1 MHPHK
6 NTTLLNYH
14 QIIEYNR
21 DRFGECLKPL
31 SSLEHPIGMIPYQ
44 SGLHRFSILL
54 ATATLFLIIAGA
66 AVTSNEAG
74 LSVPDW
80 PLSYGKVMPEM
91 KDGVF
96 YEHGHRMVAS
106 IVGFLTVIMAI
117 LLWIKEPRLWMKRM
131 GLTALVLVVMQGLL
145 GGLTVLLLLPKSV
158 SIGHA
163 CLAQLFFSTTVAMTV
178 FLSKAWTEQAPQIVL
193 DHGWPSLRTIAAT
206 VPLLILAQL
215 LMGAAFRHKA
225 AGIIPHI
232 AGAFVVVAAVF
243 TFGIS
248 LVTHYANHKGLSR
261 AGWAM
266 MGVVFLQ
273 LFLGVGAYLA
283 RTKMEAFAQP
293 GAILVAT
300 TVAHVAVGALA
311 LAASVVGALEVF
323 RNVQQAPQES
333 AAQSS
338 QVTAA

>member
-1 MHPHK
+1 MS
-6 NTTLLNYH
+6 
-14 QIIEYNR
+14 Q
-21 DRFGECLKPL
+21 
-31 SSLEHPIGMIPYQ
+31 YQ
-44 SGLHRFSILL
+44 PGLHRFSILL
-54 ATATLFLIIAGA
+54 AIATLFLIIAGA

-91 KDGVF
+91 KGGVF

-106 IVGFLTVIMAI
+106 TVGFLTVIMAGL
-117 LLWIKEPRLWMKRM
+117 LLWKEPRKWMKRM
-131 GLTALVLVVMQGLL
+131 GLVALGLVILQGLL

-158 SIGHA
+158 SIAHA
-163 CLAQLFFSTTVAMTV
+163 CLAQLFFSTTVAMTF
-178 FLSKAWTEQAPQIVL
+178 FLSKEWTEQPPQIVL
-193 DHGWPSLRTIAAT
+193 DHGWPSLRSVAVA
-206 VPLLILAQL
+206 VPVIILMQL

-232 AGAFVVVAAVF
+232 GGAFVVAAAVF

-248 LVTHYANHKGLSR
+248 LVTHFAHHKGLSR

-266 MGVVFLQ
+266 MGIVFFQ

-283 RTKMEAFAQP
+283 RTKVDTFAQP
-293 GAILVAT
+293 GGGLVAV

-311 LAASVVGALEVF
+311 LAASVVGAIEVF
-323 RNVQQAPQES
+323 RNVQQAPQED
-333 AAQSS
+333 AAQSR
-338 QVTAA
+338 QVTVA

>member
-1 MHPHK
+1 MS
-6 NTTLLNYH
+6 
-14 QIIEYNR
+14 Q
-21 DRFGECLKPL
+21 
-31 SSLEHPIGMIPYQ
+31 YQ
-44 SGLHRFSILL
+44 PGLHRFSILL
-54 ATATLFLIIAGA
+54 AIATLFLIIAGA

-91 KDGVF
+91 KGGVF

-106 IVGFLTVIMAI
+106 TVGFLTVIMAGL
-117 LLWIKEPRLWMKRM
+117 LLWKEPRKWMKRM
-131 GLTALVLVVMQGLL
+131 GLVALGLVILQGLL

-158 SIGHA
+158 SIAHA
-163 CLAQLFFSTTVAMTV
+163 CLAQLFFSTTVAMTF
-178 FLSKAWTEQAPQIVL
+178 FLSKEWTEQPPQVVL
-193 DHGWPSLRTIAAT
+193 DHGWPSLRSVAVA
-206 VPLLILAQL
+206 VPVIILMQL

-232 AGAFVVVAAVF
+232 GGAFVVAAAVF

-248 LVTHYANHKGLSR
+248 LVTHFAHHKGLSR

-266 MGVVFLQ
+266 MGIVFFQ

-283 RTKMEAFAQP
+283 RTKVDTFAQP
-293 GAILVAT
+293 GGGLVAV

-311 LAASVVGALEVF
+311 LAASVVGAIEVF
-323 RNVQQAPQES
+323 RNVQQAPQED
-333 AAQSS
+333 AAQSR
-338 QVTAA
+338 QVTVA

>member
-1 MHPHK
+1 MSH
-6 NTTLLNYH
+6 
-14 QIIEYNR
+14 
-21 DRFGECLKPL
+21 
-31 SSLEHPIGMIPYQ
+31 YQ
-44 SGLHRFSILL
+44 SGLHRFSIFL
-54 ATATLFLIIAGA
+54 AVATLFLIIAGA

-91 KDGVF
+91 KDNVF

-106 IVGFLTVIMAI
+106 TVGFLTLIMAV
-117 LLWIKEPRLWMKRM
+117 LLWIKDPRPFMKKL
-131 GLTALVLVVMQGLL
+131 GLGALGLVIAQGLL
-145 GGLTVLLLLPKSV
+145 GGLTVLLLLPKWV

-163 CLAQLFFSTTVAMTV
+163 CLAQCFFSTIVAMMI
-178 FLSKAWTEQAPQIVL
+178 FLSREWTEQRPQIVL
-193 DHGWPSLRTIAAT
+193 DHGWPSLRSVAAT
-206 VPLLILAQL
+206 VPLIILAQL

-232 AGAFVVVAAVF
+232 GGALVVTGAVF

-283 RTKMEAFAQP
+283 RTKVEAFAQP
-293 GAILVAT
+293 SGGLVLM

-311 LAASVVGALEVF
+311 LATSVVGAMEVF
-323 RNVQQAPQES
+323 RSVQQAPQED
-333 AAQSS
+333 AAESR

>member
-1 MHPHK
+1 MS
-6 NTTLLNYH
+6 
-14 QIIEYNR
+14 Q
-21 DRFGECLKPL
+21 
-31 SSLEHPIGMIPYQ
+31 YQ
-44 SGLHRFSILL
+44 PGLHRFSILL
-54 ATATLFLIIAGA
+54 AIATLFLIIAGA

-91 KDGVF
+91 KGGVF

-106 IVGFLTVIMAI
+106 TVGFLTVIMAGL
-117 LLWIKEPRLWMKRM
+117 LLWKEPRKWMKRM
-131 GLTALVLVVMQGLL
+131 GLVALGLVILQGLL

-158 SIGHA
+158 SIAHA
-163 CLAQLFFSTTVAMTV
+163 CLAQLFFSTTAAMTF
-178 FLSKAWTEQAPQIVL
+178 FLSKEWTEQPPQVVL
-193 DHGWPSLRTIAAT
+193 DHGWPSLRSVAVA
-206 VPLLILAQL
+206 VPVIILMQL

-232 AGAFVVVAAVF
+232 GGAFVVAAAVF

-248 LVTHYANHKGLSR
+248 LVTHFAHHKGLSR

-266 MGVVFLQ
+266 MGIVFFQ

-283 RTKMEAFAQP
+283 RTKVDTFAQP
-293 GAILVAT
+293 GGGLVAV

-311 LAASVVGALEVF
+311 LAASVVGAIEVF
-323 RNVQQAPQES
+323 RNVQQAPQED
-333 AAQSS
+333 AAQSR
-338 QVTAA
+338 QVTVA

>member
-1 MHPHK
+1 MK
-6 NTTLLNYH
+6 LDMT
-14 QIIEYNR
+14 
-21 DRFGECLKPL
+21 
-31 SSLEHPIGMIPYQ
+31 SYQ
-44 SGLHRFSILL
+44 SGLHRYSILL

-106 IVGFLTVIMAI
+106 TVGFLTVIMAVW
-117 LLWIKEPRLWMKRM
+117 LWRKEPRIWMKRL
-131 GLTALVLVVMQGLL
+131 GLVALGLVIMQGIL
-145 GGLTVLLLLPKSV
+145 GGLTVKFLLPKWV

-163 CLAQLFFSTTVAMTV
+163 CLAQLFFSTTVAMMI
-178 FLSKAWTEQAPQIVL
+178 FLSKQWTSEPPQMVE
-193 DHGWPSLRTIAAT
+193 DHGWPSLRSVAVA
-206 VPLLILAQL
+206 VPSLILMQL

-232 AGAFVVVAAVF
+232 TGALIVAGAVF
-243 TFGIS
+243 TMGIS
-248 LVTHYANHKGLSR
+248 LISHYAHHKALLR

-266 MGVVFLQ
+266 MGVVFVQ
-273 LFLGVGAYLA
+273 LFLGIGAYLA

-293 GAILVAT
+293 GGGLVAI

-311 LAASVVGALEVF
+311 LATSVVGALEVY
-323 RNVQQAPQES
+323 RCVKQVHEAD
-333 AAQSS
+333 AATGATR

>member
-1 MHPHK
+1 MSH
-6 NTTLLNYH
+6 
-14 QIIEYNR
+14 
-21 DRFGECLKPL
+21 
-31 SSLEHPIGMIPYQ
+31 YQ
-44 SGLHRFSILL
+44 PGLHRFSILL
-54 ATATLFLIIAGA
+54 VVATLFLIIAGA

-106 IVGFLTVIMAI
+106 AVGFLTVIMAV
-117 LLWIKEPRLWMKRM
+117 LLWVKEPRKWMKKL
-131 GLTALVLVVMQGLL
+131 GLTAVGLVIAQGLL

-163 CLAQLFFSTTVAMTV
+163 CLAQCFFSTTVAIMM
-178 FLSKAWTEQAPQIVL
+178 FLSREWTEQKPQIVL
-193 DHGWPSLRTIAAT
+193 DHGWPSLRTIAVT
-206 VPLLILAQL
+206 VPLLILVQL

-232 AGAFVVVAAVF
+232 AGAFVVAGAVF
-243 TFGIS
+243 TFGIA
-248 LVTHYANHKGLSR
+248 LVTHYTNHKGLSR

-293 GAILVAT
+293 GAGLVFM

-311 LAASVVGALEVF
+311 LATSVVGAMEVF
-323 RNVQQAPQES
+323 RNVQQAPQED
-333 AAQSS
+333 AA

>member
-1 MHPHK
+1 MCGASDQLGH
-6 NTTLLNYH
+6 L
-14 QIIEYNR
+14 
-21 DRFGECLKPL
+21 
-31 SSLEHPIGMIPYQ
+31 IGMNAYQ

-54 ATATLFLIIAGA
+54 AIATLFLIIAGA

-80 PLSYGKVMPEM
+80 PLSYGKVMPDM

-106 IVGFLTVIMAI
+106 TVGFLTVIMA
-117 LLWIKEPRLWMKRM
+117 LWLWMKEPRAWMKKM
-131 GLTALVLVVMQGLL
+131 GLAALGLVILQGVL

-163 CLAQLFFSTTVAMTV
+163 CLAQLFFSTTVALMI
-178 FLSKAWTEQAPQIVL
+178 FLSKEWTVEAPQMVE
-193 DHGWPSLRTIAAT
+193 DHGWPSLRTIAVV
-206 VPLLILAQL
+206 VPLIILAQL

-225 AGIIPHI
+225 SGIIPHI
-232 AGAFVVVAAVF
+232 VGALVVTAAVF

-248 LVTHYANHKGLSR
+248 LVTHYAQHKALSR
-261 AGWAM
+261 VGWAM

-273 LFLGVGAYLA
+273 LFLGIGAYLA
-283 RTKMEAFAQP
+283 RTKMESFAQP
-293 GAILVAT
+293 GAELVAV

-311 LAASVVGALEVF
+311 LACSVVGALEVF
-323 RNVQQAPQES
+323 RNVRQV
-333 AAQSS
+333 AATEPERSRR

>member
-1 MHPHK
+1 MSREIK
-6 NTTLLNYH
+6 
-14 QIIEYNR
+14 EYNEIAWI
-21 DRFGECLKPL
+21 FLAKCPQL
-31 SSLEHPIGMIPYQ
+31 SIQPVMNAYQ

-54 ATATLFLIIAGA
+54 AAATFFLIIAGA

-80 PLSYGKVMPEM
+80 PLSYGKVMPVM

-106 IVGFLTVIMAI
+106 TVGFLTVIMAVW
-117 LLWIKEPRLWMKRM
+117 LWIKEPRPWMKRM
-131 GLTALVLVVMQGLL
+131 GLAAVGLVILQGLL
-145 GGLTVLLLLPKSV
+145 GGLTVLLLLPKWV

-163 CLAQLFFSTTVAMTV
+163 CLAQLFFSTTVALTV
-178 FLSKAWTEQAPQIVL
+178 FLSKEWTVEKPQMVE
-193 DHGWPSLRTIAAT
+193 DHGWPSLRTIATA
-206 VPLLILAQL
+206 VPLIILAQL

-225 AGIIPHI
+225 SGIIPHI
-232 AGAFVVVAAVF
+232 IGALVVTAVVF

-266 MGVVFLQ
+266 MGVVFIQ
-273 LFLGVGAYLA
+273 LFLGIGAYLA
-283 RTKMEAFAQP
+283 RTKMESFAKP
-293 GAILVAT
+293 GAELVAV

-311 LAASVVGALEVF
+311 LATSVVGALEVF
-323 RNVQQAPQES
+323 RSIEQVQQTEPRPS
-333 AAQSS
+333 R

>member
-1 MHPHK
+1 M
-6 NTTLLNYH
+6 TL
-14 QIIEYNR
+14 
-21 DRFGECLKPL
+21 
-31 SSLEHPIGMIPYQ
+31 YQ
-44 SGLHRFSILL
+44 PGLHRFSILL
-54 ATATLFLIIAGA
+54 AIATFFLIIAGA

-96 YEHGHRMVAS
+96 YEHGHRLVAS
-106 IVGFLTVIMAI
+106 TVGFLTVIMAV
-117 LLWIKEPRLWMKRM
+117 LLWIREPRIWMKRL
-131 GLTALVLVVMQGLL
+131 GLGAVALVILQGVL
-145 GGLTVLLLLPKSV
+145 GGLTVLFLLPKSV

-163 CLAQLFFSTTVAMTV
+163 CLAQLFFSTTVAMAV
-178 FLSKAWTEQAPQIVL
+178 FLSKEWTEQAPQVVL
-193 DHGWPSLRTIAAT
+193 DHGWPSLRTVAVA
-206 VPLLILAQL
+206 VPALILAQL

-232 AGAFVVVAAVF
+232 LGALIVAGAVF

-248 LVTHYANHKGLSR
+248 LVTHYAHHKGLSR

-266 MGVVFLQ
+266 MGVVFVQ
-273 LFLGVGAYLA
+273 LFLGIGAYLA
-283 RTKMEAFAQP
+283 RAKAETFAQP
-293 GAILVAT
+293 DAALVVA

-311 LAASVVGALEVF
+311 LASAVAGALEVF
-323 RNVQQAPQES
+323 RSVQQAAEP
-333 AAQSS
+333 AAQSR